1 MINVDSLSIG
11 KDDQGGGYHP
21 ILRSLISRNLSSAFC
36 SHTTGRPGRAEQQQ
50 GKAGLNLDKKLE
62 GGRGQA
68 SYPPTRRSNKA
79 QQIEFKD
86 NIQIN
91 KHTKN
96 KMEVMFTHFTH
107 TSHIMQTS
115 LSLQIIGFFFHS
127 GQKECISYLLNIIT
141 NTGH

>member
-1 MINVDSLSIG
+1 MSIRQ

-50 GKAGLNLDKKLE
+50 GKAGLNLDKKQE

-68 SYPPTRRSNKA
+68 GYPPTRRSNKA
-79 QQIEFKD
+79 QKIKFKD
-86 NIQIN
+86 NIQTN

-96 KMEVMFTHFTH
+96 KMEVMFVHIMHLT
-107 TSHIMQTS
+107 HIMQTC
-115 LSLQIIGFFFHS
+115 LSLQFII
-127 GQKECISYLLNIIT
+127 ILNGEGAFYIYWILS
-141 NTGH
+141 

>member
-1 MINVDSLSIG
+1 MYKMWYSSSLSSELANFRSVDQLKKSHKDCFDQFWFSILQ

-21 ILRSLISRNLSSAFC
+21 TLRSLISRNLSSAFC

-50 GKAGLNLDKKLE
+50 GKAGLNLDKKQE

-79 QQIEFKD
+79 QQIKFKD

-91 KHTKN
+91 EHTK
-96 KMEVMFTHFTH
+96 
-107 TSHIMQTS
+107 I
-115 LSLQIIGFFFHS
+115 
-127 GQKECISYLLNIIT
+127 
-141 NTGH
+141 